1 MTTETTAMLLA
12 AGAAILGI
20 VTVLFAAFD
29 CFFNKP
35 VCTEDIPHVPKP
47 PLLTPQPLKRL
58 PAKVTALGSGG
69 SILRSCTETEPIEL
83 RKQYINTG
91 AVAVYIALKPGG
103 DGIEIAYFDDDDP
116 EYNSLQ
122 ADELIEAMARA
133 KSDYLLT
140 TVRNK

>member
-1 MTTETTAMLLA
+1 MTEEILKYTAATLAVITALVVTAKYIKESREMKAETKKALEELEQRHKEM
-12 AGAAILGI
+12 AAIL
-20 VTVLFAAFD
+20 
-29 CFFNKP
+29 
-35 VCTEDIPHVPKP
+35 EH
-47 PLLTPQPLKRL
+47 
-58 PAKVTALGSGG
+58 SG

-83 RKQYINTG
+83 RKQYITTG

-116 EYNSLQ
+116 EFNSLQ
-122 ADELIEAMARA
+122 ADELIEAMTRA

>member
-12 AGAAILGI
+12 AGAAIL
-20 VTVLFAAFD
+20 VVAVFVSDWL
-29 CFFNKP
+29 FNKP
-35 VCTEDIPHVPKP
+35 VCTNDIPHVPKP

-122 ADELIEAMARA
+122 ADELIEAMTRA

>member
-1 MTTETTAMLLA
+1 MTTAIILA
-12 AGAAILGI
+12 AGAAII
-20 VTVLFAAFD
+20 VIAIILFAAYD

-47 PLLTPQPLKRL
+47 PLPKPQPLKRL

-69 SILRSCTETEPIEL
+69 SILRACTETEPIEL
-83 RKQYINTG
+83 RKQYITTG

-103 DGIEIAYFDDDDP
+103 DGIEIAYFDDEDP
-116 EYNSLQ
+116 EFNSLQ
-122 ADELIEAMARA
+122 ADELIETMTRA

>member
-1 MTTETTAMLLA
+1 MTTAIILA
-12 AGAAILGI
+12 AGAAIIMI
-20 VTVLFAAFD
+20 VTVLFAAYD

-35 VCTEDIPHVPKP
+35 MCTVDIPHV
-47 PLLTPQPLKRL
+47 PQPLKRL

-69 SILRSCTETEPIEL
+69 SILRSCTETELIEL

-116 EYNSLQ
+116 EFNSFQ
-122 ADELIEAMARA
+122 ADELIEAMTRA

>member
-12 AGAAILGI
+12 AGAAIL
-20 VTVLFAAFD
+20 VVAVFVSDWL
-29 CFFNKP
+29 FNKP
-35 VCTEDIPHVPKP
+35 ICTNDIPHVPKP

-122 ADELIEAMARA
+122 AD
-133 KSDYLLT
+133 
-140 TVRNK
+140 

>member
-1 MTTETTAMLLA
+1 MLLA
-12 AGAAILGI
+12 AGAAIL
-20 VTVLFAAFD
+20 VVAVFVSDWL
-29 CFFNKP
+29 FNKP
-35 VCTEDIPHVPKP
+35 VCTNDIPHVPKP

-122 ADELIEAMARA
+122 ADELIEAMTRA

>member
-12 AGAAILGI
+12 AGAAIL
-20 VTVLFAAFD
+20 VVAVFVSDWL
-29 CFFNKP
+29 FNKP
-35 VCTEDIPHVPKP
+35 VCTNDIPHVPKP

>member
-12 AGAAILGI
+12 AGAAIL
-20 VTVLFAAFD
+20 VVAVFVSDWL
-29 CFFNKP
+29 FNKP
-35 VCTEDIPHVPKP
+35 VCTNDIPHVPKP

-58 PAKVTALGSGG
+58 LAKVTALGSGG

-122 ADELIEAMARA
+122 ADELIEAMTRA

>member
-12 AGAAILGI
+12 AGAAILG
-20 VTVLFAAFD
+20 VAVFVSDWL
-29 CFFNKP
+29 FNKP
-35 VCTEDIPHVPKP
+35 VCTNDIPHVPKP
-47 PLLTPQPLKRL
+47 PLLTTQPLKRL

-122 ADELIEAMARA
+122 ADELIEAMTRA

>member
-1 MTTETTAMLLA
+1 MLLA
-12 AGAAILGI
+12 AGAAILG
-20 VTVLFAAFD
+20 VAVFVSDWL
-29 CFFNKP
+29 FNKP
-35 VCTEDIPHVPKP
+35 VCTNDIPHVPKP
-47 PLLTPQPLKRL
+47 PLLTTQPLKRL

-122 ADELIEAMARA
+122 ADELIEAMTRA

>member
-1 MTTETTAMLLA
+1 MTIIIEIIKFITVTLVVYALLSAIA
-12 AGAAILGI
+12 ALIKRQRDAKAKATDG
-20 VTVLFAAFD
+20 
-29 CFFNKP
+29 
-35 VCTEDIPHVPKP
+35 IPHV
-47 PLLTPQPLKRL
+47 PQPLKRL
-58 PAKVTALGSGG
+58 PAKVIALESGG

-116 EYNSLQ
+116 EFNSLQ
-122 ADELIEAMARA
+122 ADELIEAMTRA

>member
-1 MTTETTAMLLA
+1 MLLA
-12 AGAAILGI
+12 AGAAIL
-20 VTVLFAAFD
+20 VVAVFVSDWL
-29 CFFNKP
+29 FNKP
-35 VCTEDIPHVPKP
+35 VCTNDIPHVPKP
-47 PLLTPQPLKRL
+47 PLLTTQPLKRL

-122 ADELIEAMARA
+122 ADELIEAMTRA